1 MAADRLDDE
10 EMPLTHEFLAMMLS
24 VRRPGVTVADQALER
39 EGIIERRRGRIFI
52 TDRGALEKRAN
63 GTYASA
69 DLH

>member
-24 VRRPGVTVADQALER
+24 VRRPGVTVAVQALER

-52 TDRGALEKRAN
+52 TDREALEKRAN